1 MKKYLA
7 VIAVAFMFGL
17 SAQAQ
22 VTVKPG
28 LRTGASFARFSDTD
42 FDFGTDFY
50 LGGFIDFKLTKYY
63 TLQPEITYSGQG
75 AKAKYS
81 NPENLSNAPKT
92 INVDY
97 LSFGIMN
104 KITFTDEFNI
114 FAGTILDYEVHS
126 NITTNS
132 DIDLALAAGF
142 GYKLPVGL
150 AIEGRA
156 KFGMID
162 VLESD
167 AYNNSGN
174 YVGDWNTNV
183 VLQIGVSYSFDAK
196 GATK

>member
-1 MKKYLA
+1 MRKYIA
-7 VIAVAFMFGL
+7 VIVLIFIFGI

-22 VTVKPG
+22 VSVKPG
-28 LRTGASFARFSDTD
+28 VRAGASFARFSDTN
-42 FDFGTDFY
+42 FDFGANFY
-50 LGGFIDFKLTKYY
+50 FGGFIDIKLTKYY

-81 NPENLSNAPKT
+81 NPEISSHAPKT

-97 LSFGIMN
+97 LSFGVMN
-104 KITFTDEFNI
+104 KITFTNEFNI
-114 FAGTILDYEVHS
+114 FAGGSLDYETNS

-142 GYKLPVGL
+142 GYKLPIGL
-150 AIEGRA
+150 TIEGRA

-183 VLQIGVSYSFDAK
+183 VLQIGISYSFDAK
-196 GATK
+196 GATN